1 MKILST
7 IIFSVCLLQT
17 NSKSFRGILNA
28 VTPDQD
34 PHEIAPPGES
44 FIDPTHQGD
53 IPHAAA
59 RGASVIET
67 AFVIQDALASGLRKE
82 FGFLQESITK
92 FADGDGFVREGIP
105 FCNGL
110 REATEIF
117 IKNEIPAGYSS
128 FTSEL
133 AANDGFGRIMP
144 IVAEQQ
150 ICGKSGCEEGSFVAL
165 IANRISSLGYYVTHS
180 DICAAR
186 TDVSIPDTQI
196 KTARTCKLESNSVV
210 RRSWACPDTA
220 YVNNNDLFQMNT
232 LCFEGNY
239 DSNACSK
246 IKATFAFPNE
256 DPSIKYICN
265 YDTIEQVCFVRN
277 EIMNNIGCVEKVS
290 ERIDNDFEFV
300 HSDAHCGSEGIYNR
314 ASGACDDLCLYG
326 KMNTVDKTCED
337 ICSSGI
343 TPEDGVCQDGSNLI
357 TGGDYIE
364 GGSVINATDIVES
377 YGNAVRRHTSYG
389 VIANGPTETT
399 DKTYVTGV
407 VDGGGCRTL
416 RQYAAALNGNAQINA
431 FRDKGV
437 LEAKNNWNNIINQA
451 RSYLEAYAEIS
462 TNFYEMSLKIFPF
475 IEYEEFDECQIG
487 TTELQ
492 DSDYGARESPRCDNL
507 DSTRDKLNSMPL
519 SSQAIRRSKCF
530 CRMGQMGPVWEN
542 EDEQYEFDEIYLH
555 VDDTKIQDH
564 CIKIVNLES
573 AYQYC
578 KSDLTETSRWKEVLR
593 DLEPSYSAL
602 YTTKETSKATKEE
615 IEAAK
620 TKMFDQLEK
629 TMPLV
634 KHGYEPNCGRLI
646 TSHTGGP
653 TNRTDMFSNKGA
665 NCLPF
670 AKLNEII
677 YRLEFETSR
686 LETGKVRNSAF
697 ERFAD
702 GLCRTRDK
710 LDNTYYSFRQ
720 LAYKWDHPID
730 TDGHGAMAT
739 PVSSSLVD
747 HWVNYRV
754 DADIKGAQNRLKGND
769 DRDKLYWRYV
779 ADGISDSSDKVRTPM
794 CFVDWTNELAGS
806 TARKDF
812 KGSSYD
818 DPYELFLREVREAE
832 FNVNVALAA
841 KSRAISEN
849 GLIWDAIETDLTS
862 VDTNRL
868 SWDIAIEVAEHFMRI
883 VTTDDNDD
891 SVDSD
896 DVGADKDEGELPNAM
911 ATGSAYSRDTNDED
925 ANREAA
931 IAALNKLN
939 YEEAQIAIDM
949 QNTALQALLS
959 SRKETALLETDLLKV
974 NRQLTYINNRISKMV
989 SGSRPREE
997 RAERGGL
1004 SSSGPISD
1012 SDTAFLKAFGDAT
1025 GSGGDA
1031 TGTSSGEFWND
1042 ATGGAG
1048 GSSLPPS
1055 YIPPSTTIDNVA
1067 HCDSTPYACTDGGDN
1082 CAFLFGEN
1090 IVLTSGQMTEIMT
1103 GSHKH
1108 CCFDTESSLPTTMT
1122 SSTETCAINTGVE
1135 YWYTLKAYWELI
1147 KTEVLSKIQLQQ
1159 STCIIIPQRLD
1170 APVLITKRTING
1182 GSIENVFLGEISHIN
1197 QLFNFVLE
1205 AGESISFSART
1216 GASLDDESKLIVF
1229 CGGNEYGS
1237 VDIIGLEETIV
1248 NDATAAAS
1256 GVPLVSGLG
1265 EQCYVREMSSDISL
1279 WSQNDTSGVEWR
1291 VTGHNGTDYNTLA
1304 FNTEDTLFMGTWTK
1318 IYDVNSE
1325 ILPESLYIEIDHV
1338 FDRSTFF
1345 EVMCSCMVG
1354 TTCTK
1359 ELYAVPDVNLQNV
1372 DIYTETRIIE
1382 IPTEW
1387 TEVHLQI
1394 FGDKI
1399 NGAKHE
1405 NLCSGITSDMN
1416 IGDRIQVW
1424 NGAPASSTVTERDI
1438 TRASGD
1444 FDQGDLLCDIVHTG
1458 ISGDGKCFFDYGPQG
1473 SIFLD
1478 GDAPE
1483 FNVVMTRGSES
1494 SNNKPIIGINCQG
1507 LDGSISLVPSDSEM
1521 GPTMFE
1527 RIMLTEQ
1534 STTFNNLETVSR
1546 TNFCAD
1552 FTCTNL
1558 KKQSLQM
1565 YGDGSVC
1572 CVGNNVETNF
1582 IIIGG
1587 NVVTEAN
1594 TPDLVEHMFSKD
1606 EISTIG
1612 NNMEDSQDTM
1622 LKALGAE
1629 LKAFSSVNNIK
1640 VFRGS
1645 SSGTLTVTTDAS
1657 VATPVYVVYNDK
1669 YVKIIN
1675 TDDHTITA

>member
-34 PHEIAPPGES
+34 PHEIAPPGNS
-44 FIDPTHQGD
+44 FVEPTHQGD

-59 RGASVIET
+59 RGASVIQT

-110 REATEIF
+110 KEATEIF
-117 IKNEIPAGYSS
+117 IKNEMPAGYSS

-186 TDVSIPDTQI
+186 TDISIPDTQI
-196 KTARTCKLESNSVV
+196 KTARTCMLESNSVV

-239 DSNACSK
+239 DSNACSR
-246 IKATFAFPNE
+246 IKVTFAFPNE
-256 DPSIKYICN
+256 ASSEKYICN
-265 YDTIEQVCFVRN
+265 YDPIEQVCFVRN

-290 ERIDNDFEFV
+290 ERIDNDFEYV
-300 HSDAHCGSEGIYNR
+300 HSDAHCGSEGIYNKVN
-314 ASGACDDLCLYG
+314 GTCDDLCLYG
-326 KMNTVDKTCED
+326 KKNTEDETCED
-337 ICSSGI
+337 TCSSGI
-343 TPEDGVCQDGSNLI
+343 TPDSNDVCPDGSTLI
-357 TGGDYIE
+357 TGGDYIH
-364 GGSVINATDIVES
+364 GGNVTNATDTIES

-431 FRDKGV
+431 FRDKGI

-451 RSYLEAYAEIS
+451 RSYLEAYAEIAS
-462 TNFYEMSLKIFPF
+462 NFYEMSLKIFPF

-492 DSDYGARESPRCDNL
+492 DNDYGTRESPRCDNL
-507 DSTRDKLNSMPL
+507 DSTREKLNAMPL

-542 EDEQYEFDEIYLH
+542 EDVQYEFDELYLH
-555 VDDTKIQDH
+555 IDDAKLGEH
-564 CIKIVNLES
+564 CKKIVNLES

-602 YTTKETSKATKEE
+602 YTTKESSKAEKSE

-620 TKMFDQLEK
+620 GVMFDQLEQ

-634 KHGYEPNCGRLI
+634 KDGYEPNCGRLI
-646 TSHTGGP
+646 TSHTGP
-653 TNRTDMFSNKGA
+653 TANRTDMFSNKGA

-710 LDNTYYSFRQ
+710 LENTYYSFRQ
-720 LAYKWDHPID
+720 LTYKWDHPID
-730 TDGHGAMAT
+730 TDGYGAMAT
-739 PVSSSLVD
+739 PVSSSIVD
-747 HWVNYRV
+747 HWTNYRV
-754 DADIKGAQNRLKGND
+754 KTEVPGAQNRLKGND

-779 ADGISDSSDKVRTPM
+779 DSDNSASADKVRTPM

-812 KGSSYD
+812 RGSSYD

-883 VTTDDNDD
+883 VTTDEDDD

-896 DVGADKDEGELPNAM
+896 DVGADKDEGGEGPSSM
-911 ATGSAYSRDTNDED
+911 ATGSAYSRDNTNTSMNAD
-925 ANREAA
+925 AATDAA
-931 IAALNKLN
+931 NKLI
-939 YEEAQIAIDM
+939 YEEAQIAVDM
-949 QNTALQALLS
+949 QNTALQALIA
-959 SRKETALLETDLLKV
+959 SRAETTLLESDLSFV
-974 NRQLTYINNRISKMV
+974 ESQLVFIQKQITIA
-989 SGSRPREE
+989 GSNTGRREE
-997 RAERGGL
+997 RPQRGGSRGL

-1012 SDTAFLKAFGDAT
+1012 SDTAFLKAFGDGT
-1025 GSGGDA
+1025 GA
-1031 TGTSSGEFWND
+1031 TGTSEGEFWND
-1042 ATGGAG
+1042 ATGGMED
-1048 GSSLPPS
+1048 SSLPEHS
-1055 YIPPSTTIDNVA
+1055 YIPPLSIENIDY
-1067 HCDSTPYACTDGGDN
+1067 CDSTPHACTNGGDN
-1082 CAFLFGEN
+1082 CAFFFGEN
-1090 IVLTSGQMTEIMT
+1090 IVITNSQLTEIMGDT
-1103 GSHKH
+1103 DHKH
-1108 CCFDTESSLPTTMT
+1108 CCFDKAGEETTVSATATCTPTL
-1122 SSTETCAINTGVE
+1122 TGVE
-1135 YWYTLKAYWELI
+1135 YWKTLRTYWELVKGDI
-1147 KTEVLSKIQLQQ
+1147 LYLLQKQQ
-1159 STCIIIPQRLD
+1159 STCIVMPQHLD
-1170 APVLITKRTING
+1170 APVIITKQTING
-1182 GSIENVFLGEISHIN
+1182 GSIEDVVLGEISN
-1197 QLFNFVLE
+1197 YEMFNFVLS
-1205 AGESISFSART
+1205 AGESISFSARA
-1216 GASLDDESKLIVF
+1216 GAALNADSKLIIF
-1229 CGGNEYGS
+1229 CGGDEYGS
-1237 VDIIGLEETIV
+1237 VDIIGLEETII
-1248 NDATAAAS
+1248 NDLSSQAS
-1256 GVPLVSGLG
+1256 GVPLLSGLG
-1265 EQCYVREMSSDISL
+1265 EQCYVREMSKDISL

-1318 IYDVNSE
+1318 IYDENSE

-1405 NLCSGITSDMN
+1405 NLCSGITSDMK

-1424 NGAPASSTVTERDI
+1424 NGEPASSTVTEGDI
-1438 TRASGD
+1438 TRGVID
-1444 FDQGDLLCDIVHTG
+1444 LGQGDLLCDIVHTG
-1458 ISGDGKCFFDYGPQG
+1458 TDGDGKCFFDYGPQ
-1473 SIFLD
+1473 LD
-1478 GDAPE
+1478 SDTPPK

-1494 SNNKPIIGINCQG
+1494 SANEPTIDINCQG
-1507 LDGSISLVPSDSEM
+1507 LDGLISLVPSNSNSPM
-1521 GPTMFE
+1521 GMF
-1527 RIMLTEQ
+1527 RRMKLITK
-1534 STTFNNLETVSR
+1534 STIFGDLETISR
-1546 TNFCAD
+1546 TNFCAE
-1552 FTCTNL
+1552 FICTDL

-1572 CVGNNVETNF
+1572 CVDNNVETTF
-1582 IIIGG
+1582 IIIGD
-1587 NVVTEAN
+1587 AN
-1594 TPDLVEHMFSKD
+1594 TVFTVNDADDVNVDTEITMFTKA
-1606 EISTIG
+1606 ELNTIG
-1612 NNMEDSQDTM
+1612 NHMKTSQSDK
-1622 LKALGAE
+1622 LKALGDN
-1629 LKAFSSVNNIK
+1629 LLGFTQTQN
-1640 VFRGS
+1640 
-1645 SSGTLTVTTDAS
+1645 
-1657 VATPVYVVYNDK
+1657 VYVGSAVGSIIVTVLTADKSVYVIHNDEFR
-1669 YVKIIN
+1669 
-1675 TDDHTITA
+1675 TIAKT